1 VDAARAG
8 RVISMRFLDSRHVA
22 RLVPY
27 GACFLPTWGLIGH
40 GLTRGACH
48 DEGMSTTTP
57 ETFAEIALARLRTL
71 TGDDGAQFRA
81 AQLEAIHDVVA
92 DRARVLCVQRT
103 GWGKSAVYFVATAML
118 REGGAGPTLIVSP
131 LLALMRNQ
139 IAAAQRL
146 GLRAH
151 TVNSTNRE
159 EWDDV
164 RERLA
169 ANTLDL
175 LLISPERLNNPR
187 FRDGMMPLFAASV
200 GLLVI
205 DEAHCIS
212 DWGHD
217 FRPDYRRVR
226 DMLDALAPDVAVLGT
241 TATANDRV
249 VRDVLEQLATRGG
262 EPMRSYRG
270 PLARTSLRLEVL
282 ELSRPAERLAWLVEH
297 LPELPGSGIVYT
309 LTKRDAEQVAAFL
322 SANGIPALAYSGE
335 QQTEDRIAAEERLLR
350 NEIKAVVAT
359 SALGMG
365 YDKADL
371 TFVVHYQAPGSVVSY
386 YQQVGRAGRGV
397 DHADVILLRGGEDRR
412 IQDFFIEQAFP
423 AREQVSAVLDELEAA
438 GEEGRTT
445 RELMAVVNL
454 GMGRIEAMLK
464 ILDVEGAVRR
474 AGTRWQFVPG
484 ADWVYDADRY
494 AQVTALRRA
503 EQAAMA
509 AFGADGRCL
518 MRVLQEELDDPEPR
532 DCGRCSVC
540 TAPRFARAPD
550 PALVELAGRHL
561 RSKPLELEVKKMAP
575 DAAGT
580 MRRIPDDARIEPGW
594 ALARFGDGGWW
605 PAVER
610 GLRSGRIDD
619 EVVAGL
625 ADVVRGTGTGGVA
638 WVTTVPSVRLGE
650 LIVGLGE
657 RLAAQLGVPHLAL
670 VARTEARPPQREMAN
685 AVQQAA
691 NVRGAFKVIA
701 GPPRGTGLL
710 LDDRRSSGWTL
721 AMVGGQLRRAGA
733 ERIVPLVLGTLA

>member
-1 VDAARAG
+1 V
-8 RVISMRFLDSRHVA
+8 
-22 RLVPY
+22 
-27 GACFLPTWGLIGH
+27 
-40 GLTRGACH
+40 
-48 DEGMSTTTP
+48 TTSP
-57 ETFAEIALARLRTL
+57 PVTFAATALERLRTL
-71 TGDDGAQFRA
+71 TAESRAEFRPG
-81 AQLEAIHDVVA
+81 QLEAIHDVVA

-103 GWGKSAVYFVATAML
+103 GWGKSAVYFVATALL
-118 REGGAGPTLIVSP
+118 REAGAGPTLIVSP

-159 EWDDV
+159 EWNDV
-164 RERLA
+164 RDRLA
-169 ANTLDL
+169 ANTIDL
-175 LLISPERLNNPR
+175 LLISPERLNNPQ
-187 FRDGMMPLFAASV
+187 FRMGMLPLFAASV

-217 FRPDYRRVR
+217 FRPDYRRVK
-226 DMLDALAPDVAVLGT
+226 DILDALAPEVAVLGT

-249 VRDVLEQLATRGG
+249 VGDVLQQLARADG
-262 EPMRSYRG
+262 PPLRSYRG

-282 ELSRPAERLAWLVEH
+282 ELPRPAERLAWLVEY
-297 LPELPGSGIVYT
+297 LPTLSGSGIVYT
-309 LTKRDAEQVAAFL
+309 LTKRDTEQVAAFL
-322 SANGIPALAYSGE
+322 NANGIAALAYSGE
-335 QQTEDRIAAEERLLR
+335 QQTEDRIATEERLLR

-397 DHADVILLRGGEDRR
+397 EHADVVLLRGGEDRR

-423 AREQVSAVLDELEAA
+423 EHERVAAVLAELHAA
-438 GEEGRTT
+438 GETGRST

-464 ILDVEGAVRR
+464 ILDVEGAVGRD
-474 AGTRWQFVPG
+474 GSRWRSVPD
-484 ADWVYDADRY
+484 ADWTYDGERY

-503 EQAAMA
+503 EQYAMA

-518 MRVLQEELDDPEPR
+518 MRVLQEELDDPDPR
-532 DCGRCSVC
+532 DCGRCSIC
-540 TAPRFARAPD
+540 TAPRFAQPPD

-561 RSKPLELEVKKMAP
+561 RSKPLALAVKKMAP
-575 DAAGT
+575 DATGA
-580 MRRIPDDARIEPGW
+580 MRKIPADVRLEPGW

-610 GLRSGRIDD
+610 GLRAGSFAD
-619 EVVAGL
+619 EVVVGL
-625 ADVVRGTGTGGVA
+625 ADVLRAAATPVA
-638 WVTTVPSVRLGE
+638 WITTVPSAGLGDIMVRLA
-650 LIVGLGE
+650 V
-657 RLAAQLGVPHLAL
+657 RLAAELHVPHLEL
-670 VARTEARPPQREMAN
+670 VKRTGDRASQREMSN

-691 NVRGAFKVIA
+691 NVRGAFAVIA
-701 GPPRGTGLL
+701 TPPPGTGVL

-733 ERIVPLVLGTLA
+733 QRVVPLALGALA

>member
-1 VDAARAG
+1 MTAA
-8 RVISMRFLDSRHVA
+8 
-22 RLVPY
+22 
-27 GACFLPTWGLIGH
+27 
-40 GLTRGACH
+40 
-48 DEGMSTTTP
+48 TP
-57 ETFAEIALARLRTL
+57 ETFAAIALERLRTL
-71 TGDDGAQFRA
+71 TADARSEFRPG
-81 AQLEAIHDVVA
+81 QLEAIRDVVA
-92 DRARVLCVQRT
+92 DHARVLCVQRT

-118 REGGAGPTLIVSP
+118 RGAGAGPTLIVSP

-139 IAAAQRL
+139 IAAARRL

-151 TVNSTNRE
+151 TVNSTNRD
-159 EWDDV
+159 EWVDV
-164 RERLA
+164 RDRLA
-169 ANTLDL
+169 ADTIDL

-187 FRDGMMPLFAASV
+187 FREGILPLFAASV

-217 FRPDYRRVR
+217 FRPDYRRVK
-226 DMLDALAPDVAVLGT
+226 DMLDALAPEIAVLAT

-249 VRDVLEQLATRGG
+249 VGDVVEQFAVPGG
-262 EPMRSYRG
+262 DALRSYRG

-282 ELSRPAERLAWLVEH
+282 ELPRPAQRLAWLVEH
-297 LPELPGSGIVYT
+297 LPALPGSGIVYT

-322 SANGIPALAYSGE
+322 VANGIPALAYSGE
-335 QQTEDRIAAEERLLR
+335 QETEARIVTEERLLR

-397 DHADVILLRGGEDRR
+397 EHADIVLLRGGEDRR

-423 AREQVSAVLDELEAA
+423 ARERVAAVLDELEAA

-474 AGTRWQFVPG
+474 DGPRWQLVPG
-484 ADWVYDADRY
+484 ADWTYDAERY
-494 AQVTALRRA
+494 AQVTELRRA
-503 EQAAMA
+503 EQEAMA
-509 AFGADGRCL
+509 AFGLGGRCL
-518 MRVLQEELDDPEPR
+518 MRVLQEELDDPEAR

-540 TAPRFARAPD
+540 TAPRFAQPLA
-550 PALVELAGRHL
+550 PALVELASRHL
-561 RSKPLELEVKKMAP
+561 RSRPIELDVKKMAP
-575 DAAGT
+575 DAHGA
-580 MRRIPDDARIEPGW
+580 MRKIPEDVRTESGW

-610 GLRSGRIDD
+610 GLRAGAFDD
-619 EVVAGL
+619 DVVGGL
-625 ADVVRGTGTGGVA
+625 ADLLRRVDTPVA
-638 WVTTVPSVRLGE
+638 WVTSVPSARLGDVTDR
-650 LIVGLGE
+650 LAE
-657 RLAAQLGVPHLAL
+657 RLAAELSVPHLGL
-670 VARTEARPPQREMAN
+670 VTRNKDRPPQHEMAN

-691 NVRGAFKVIA
+691 NVRGAFAVIA
-701 GPPRGTGLL
+701 RPPPGTGVV
-710 LDDRRSSGWTL
+710 LDDRRRSGWTL
-721 AMVGGQLRRAGA
+721 AMVGGQLRHAGA
-733 ERIVPLVLGTLA
+733 ERVVPLALGTLN

>member
-1 VDAARAG
+1 
-8 RVISMRFLDSRHVA
+8 M
-22 RLVPY
+22 
-27 GACFLPTWGLIGH
+27 
-40 GLTRGACH
+40 
-48 DEGMSTTTP
+48 
-57 ETFAEIALARLRTL
+57 ETFAAAAVDRLRSL
-71 TGDDGAQFRA
+71 TADDGSTFRA
-81 AQLEAIHDVVA
+81 GQLEAIRDVVV

-103 GWGKSAVYFVATAML
+103 GWGKSAVYFVATALL
-118 REGGAGPTLIVSP
+118 REAGAGPTLIVSP

-139 IAAAQRL
+139 IVAAQRL

-151 TVNSTNRE
+151 TINSTNRD

-164 RERLA
+164 RDRLA
-169 ANTLDL
+169 GDAIDL

-187 FRDGMMPLFAASV
+187 FREDMLPLFAASV

-217 FRPDYRRVR
+217 FRPDYRRVK
-226 DMLDALAPDVAVLGT
+226 DMLDALAPGVAVLGT

-249 VRDVLEQLATRGG
+249 VGDVLEQLAVPGG
-262 EPMRSYRG
+262 EPLRSYRG
-270 PLARTSLRLEVL
+270 PLARASLRLEVL
-282 ELSRPAERLAWLVEH
+282 ELPRPAERLAWLVEH
-297 LPELPGSGIVYT
+297 LPALPGSGIVYT

-322 SANGIPALAYSGE
+322 CANGISALAYSGE
-335 QQTEDRIAAEERLLR
+335 QETDDRIATEERLLR

-371 TFVVHYQAPGSVVSY
+371 RFVVHYQAPGSVVSY

-397 DHADVILLRGGEDRR
+397 EHADIVLLRGGEDRR

-423 AREQVSAVLDELEAA
+423 PRERVAAVLAELDSA
-438 GEEGRTT
+438 GVEGRST
-445 RELMAVVNL
+445 RELMAMVNL

-474 AGTRWQFVPG
+474 DGTRWRLVPG
-484 ADWVYDADRY
+484 ADWVYDAERY
-494 AQVTALRRA
+494 TQVTALRRH
-503 EQAAMA
+503 EQHAMA
-509 AFGADGRCL
+509 AFGTDGRCL
-518 MRVLQEELDDPEPR
+518 MRALQEELDDPDAR

-540 TAPRFARAPD
+540 TGPRFARPPN

-561 RSKPLELEVKKMAP
+561 RSRPVALEPKKMAP

-580 MRRIPDDARIEPGW
+580 MRKIPEDARTDPGW

-610 GLRSGRIDD
+610 GLRSGSFDA
-619 EVVAGL
+619 EVVAEL
-625 ADVVRGTGTGGVA
+625 ADIVRGVGTRAA
-638 WVTTVPSVRLGE
+638 WVTSVPSARLGGMIE
-650 LIVGLGE
+650 RLAE
-657 RLAAQLGVPHLAL
+657 RLAAELGVPHVRLL
-670 VARTEARPPQREMAN
+670 RRTEDRPPQREMAN

-691 NVRGAFKVIA
+691 NVRGAFAVIA
-701 GPPRGTGLL
+701 TPPPGPGVL

-733 ERIVPLVLGTLA
+733 QQVIPLALGTVT

>member
-1 VDAARAG
+1 VSATVR
-8 RVISMRFLDSRHVA
+8 
-22 RLVPY
+22 
-27 GACFLPTWGLIGH
+27 
-40 GLTRGACH
+40 
-48 DEGMSTTTP
+48 STIP
-57 ETFAEIALARLRTL
+57 PGFSASALERLRTL
-71 TGDDGAQFRA
+71 TGDDLAQFRSG
-81 AQLEAIHDVVA
+81 QLEAIQDVVV

-118 REGGAGPTLIVSP
+118 RDAGAGPTLIVSP

-139 IAAAQRL
+139 IAAARRL

-159 EWDDV
+159 EWDEV
-164 RERLA
+164 RDRLA
-169 ANTLDL
+169 ADTLDL
-175 LLISPERLNNPR
+175 LLISPERLNNPL
-187 FRDGMMPLFAASV
+187 FRERMLPLFAASV

-217 FRPDYRRVR
+217 FRPDYRRVK
-226 DMLDALAPDVAVLGT
+226 DILGSLAPNVGVLGT

-249 VRDVLEQLATRGG
+249 VGDVLEQLAAPGG
-262 EPMRSYRG
+262 GAMRSYRG
-270 PLARTSLRLEVL
+270 PLARASLRLEVL
-282 ELSRPAERLAWLVEH
+282 ELPRPAERLAWLVEQ
-297 LPELPGSGIVYT
+297 LPALPGSGIVYT
-309 LTKRDAEQVAAFL
+309 LTRRDAEQVAAFL
-322 SANGIPALAYSGE
+322 LANGVDAMAYSGE
-335 QQTEDRIAAEERLLR
+335 HETEDRIAIEERLSS

-371 TFVVHYQAPGSVVSY
+371 SFVVHYQAPGSVVSY

-397 DHADVILLRGGEDRR
+397 AHADVVLLRGVEDRR

-423 AREQVSAVLDELEAA
+423 SRERVDAVLAELGEA

-445 RELMAVVNL
+445 RELMAAVNL

-474 AGTRWQFVPG
+474 AGSRWHAVPG
-484 ADWVYDADRY
+484 ADWAYDGERY

-503 EQAAMA
+503 EQEAMA
-509 AFGADGRCL
+509 SFGTDGRCL
-518 MRVLQEELDDPEPR
+518 MRVLQEELDDPEPG

-540 TAPRFARAPD
+540 TAPRFGRPPD
-550 PALVELAGRHL
+550 PALVERAGRHL
-561 RSKPLELEVKKMAP
+561 RSQPVALEVKKMAP

-580 MRRIPDDARIEPGW
+580 MRKIPEDARIEPGW

-610 GLRSGRIDD
+610 GLRTGEFDQ
-619 EVVAGL
+619 EVLAGL
-625 ADVVRGTGTGGVA
+625 GDILRGAGEAASWITA
-638 WVTTVPSVRLGE
+638 VPSA
-650 LIVGLGE
+650 GLGDAID
-657 RLAAQLGVPHLAL
+657 RLAGRLAKQLEIPHLEL
-670 VARTEARPPQREMAN
+670 VIRVEQRPPQREMAN

-701 GPPRGTGLL
+701 RPPAGTGVL

-733 ERIVPLVLGTLA
+733 DRVVPLVLGALG